1 MSRKTNQMGTKDGR
15 RALLA
20 ALAGALACAATA
32 GVTWY
37 PADDWQ
43 DTPDPIAS
51 PHAKKG
57 GTVRFNGGMPP
68 KSFCE
73 YVDNNT
79 YTRMTFSLMYETLI
93 STDTETLE
101 FVPSLARRWAV
112 SDDGR
117 EFTFVLDERA
127 RWSDGVPVTAEDV
140 KWTFDAVMDPK
151 NDTGPYKVM
160 MGSFESP
167 EVVDART
174 VVFRKKGDSPKDWR
188 DIMNCGMFYILPKHH
203 FAGGD
208 FNKIDLLDAPVSG
221 PYRLSRI
228 AEQVETEWSRVPGWW
243 RADFPSC
250 RYVCNFDRIV
260 LRYYIDN
267 ENAFEAFK
275 KKSIDV
281 YPVYTARIMRNETH
295 GEKFDRNWI
304 LKRRVRNHNP
314 VGYQGFAMNLR
325 KWPFDDRRVRI
336 AMAKLID
343 RETMNRTMMFNE
355 YFLQRSYYEDLY
367 DEAHPCPN
375 PLYLFDPEGA
385 AALLAEAG
393 FAKNPKTGALEQN
406 GRAFKFT
413 FLSRSGSDEKF
424 LSLFNAELRKLGIEM
439 KIERKDFAAWMRDMD
454 AFNFEMT
461 WQSWGAGIFKNPETA
476 WLSTEADR
484 KGSNNTV
491 GFKSAEV
498 DALIAAE
505 KSMTTMAARSE
516 AYKKID
522 ALVAA
527 EAPYAFLWNVAATRL
542 LYWNKFGMPASV
554 LSRFSN
560 EECILS
566 YWWYDKDRAQELDTA
581 MKNHTCLP
589 AVPLEVDFD
598 AVTKA
603 AE

>member
-1 MSRKTNQMGTKDGR
+1 MG
-15 RALLA
+15 L
-20 ALAGALACAATA
+20 
-32 GVTWY
+32 
-37 PADDWQ
+37 PN
-43 DTPDPIAS
+43 
-51 PHAKKG
+51 
-57 GTVRFNGGMPP
+57 F
-68 KSFCE
+68 
-73 YVDNNT
+73 
-79 YTRMTFSLMYETLI
+79 FS
-93 STDTETLE
+93 
-101 FVPSLARRWAV
+101 AR
-112 SDDGR
+112 
-117 EFTFVLDERA
+117 
-127 RWSDGVPVTAEDV
+127 
-140 KWTFDAVMDPK
+140 
-151 NDTGPYKVM
+151 
-160 MGSFESP
+160 
-167 EVVDART
+167 
-174 VVFRKKGDSPKDWR
+174 
-188 DIMNCGMFYILPKHH
+188 
-203 FAGGD
+203 
-208 FNKIDLLDAPVSG
+208 
-221 PYRLSRI
+221 
-228 AEQVETEWSRVPGWW
+228 ETEWSRVPGWW

-413 FLSRSGSDEKF
+413 FLSRSGGDEKF

-484 KGSNNTV
+484 KGSNTIM
-491 GFKSAEV
+491 F
-498 DALIAAE
+498 E
-505 KSMTTMAARSE
+505 K
-516 AYKKID
+516 
-522 ALVAA
+522 
-527 EAPYAFLWNVAATRL
+527 
-542 LYWNKFGMPASV
+542 
-554 LSRFSN
+554 
-560 EECILS
+560 
-566 YWWYDKDRAQELDTA
+566 
-581 MKNHTCLP
+581 
-589 AVPLEVDFD
+589 
-598 AVTKA
+598 
-603 AE
+603 